1 MMVMEKEMKMFRLQ
15 VNIQNFNPVI
25 PLIEMIC
32 GVLGFIVS
40 LLIFLNM

>member
-1 MMVMEKEMKMFRLQ
+1 MMLVEKEMKMFRLQ
-15 VNIQNFNPVI
+15 VNIQNFNPVL

-32 GVLGFIVS
+32 GVIGIIIS

>member
-1 MMVMEKEMKMFRLQ
+1 MIIIEREMKMYRIQ

-32 GVLGFIVS
+32 GVFGIIIS
-40 LLIFLNM
+40 ILIFLNM